1 VLNRA
6 ALAAMAALLLTAS
19 ACSEPERRSAEEPAP
34 AAEVAGEAAMG
45 AITGRL
51 SYPSDLLPG
60 DLQVCAED
68 VASSEVSCDSQS
80 EDGTYRLALPPGRY
94 TVWAQTG
101 EWPGV
106 RAFYSR
112 AVPCGL
118 SVECEDHTPIV
129 VEVTANATV
138 TGIDPGDWYAE
149 S

>member
-1 VLNRA
+1 MLNRA
-6 ALAAMAALLLTAS
+6 ALAGLTALLAMAG

-34 AAEVAGEAAMG
+34 AAEAEETMG
-45 AITGRL
+45 TITGRL

-60 DLQVCAED
+60 DLQVCARD
-68 VASSEVSCDSQS
+68 VASDEVSC
-80 EDGTYRLALPPGRY
+80 EGEHVDGTYRFAVPPGRY
-94 TVWAQTG
+94 TVWAETG

-118 SVECEDHTPIV
+118 SVGCEDHTPIV

-138 TGIDPGDWYAE
+138 TGVDPGDWYAE
-149 S
+149 N